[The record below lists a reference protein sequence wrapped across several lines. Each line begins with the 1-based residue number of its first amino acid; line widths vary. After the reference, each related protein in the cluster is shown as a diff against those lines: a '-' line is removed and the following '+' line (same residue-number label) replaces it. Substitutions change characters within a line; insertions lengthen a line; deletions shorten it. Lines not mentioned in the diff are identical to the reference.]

1 MAGEFQLQLYIG
13 KVAVLPAPALLTDA
27 LQSAKVISS
36 ARDRTGF
43 QLTFAVSR
51 NSPITTTLLPAGALD
66 PETRIILVALVRGLP
81 QVLVDGVITTQSMN
95 PGTEPGTATLTITGE
110 DLLVLLDMV
119 KERDGHLF
127 LPPDLQVSK
136 ILAKEK
142 YFKYGILPG
151 AVPAVIPEIPD
162 LAGQGA
168 VQTDS
173 DLDYIEWL
181 ARKAGYTFY
190 LIPNRLPGTSVAY
203 WGPEIRIGV
212 PQPALTVDSGTAT
225 NVESLSFTMN
235 GLARTRWTMDIT
247 IPFTKLTRSV
257 AVPDLSLL
265 RPPLALRPAPQLKEA
280 PLPSTANKSFAEVSL
295 LGLAA
300 TAKEADAVT
309 AEGSLDVLRY
319 GHILRSRE
327 LVGVRGAGF
336 AYDGLYYVTSV
347 THDLQRGQYKQ
358 TFSLS
363 RDGLVSLTQQVP
375 T

>member
-1 MAGEFQLQLYIG
+1 MAGEFQLQLLIG
-13 KVAVLPAPALLTDA
+13 RVAVGRAPAVLTDA

-36 ARDRTGF
+36 ARGRTGF

-51 NSPITTTLLPAGALD
+51 NSPITTTLLPSGLLD
-66 PETRIILVALVRGLP
+66 PETRIILLALVRGNP
-81 QVLVDGVITTQSMN
+81 QVLVDGVITTQSMS
-95 PGTEPGTATLTITGE
+95 PGTEPGTATLTLTGE
-110 DLLVLLDMV
+110 DLLVLLSLA
-119 KERDGHLF
+119 KERTGHLH
-127 LPPDLQVSK
+127 LPPHLQVSK
-136 ILAKEK
+136 IMAKEK
-142 YFKYGILPG
+142 YFKYGMAPG
-151 AVPAVIPEIPD
+151 AVPQVIPDIPD

-168 VQTDS
+168 LQTDS
-173 DLDYIEWL
+173 DLNYIEWL
-181 ARKAGYTFY
+181 AGKVGYTFY

-203 WGPEIRIGV
+203 WGPELRIGA

-225 NVESLSFTMN
+225 NVESLSFSMN

-247 IPFTKLTRSV
+247 IPFTKITRSV
-257 AVPDLSLL
+257 AVPELSLL
-265 RPPLALRPAPQLKEA
+265 RPPLALRAAPQLREA
-280 PLPSTANKSFAEVSL
+280 PLPSTANKNFAEVSL

-300 TAKEADAVT
+300 TAREADAVT
-309 AEGSLDVLRY
+309 GEGTLDVLRY
-319 GHILRSRE
+319 GHILRARE
-327 LVGVRGAGF
+327 LVGVRGAGL